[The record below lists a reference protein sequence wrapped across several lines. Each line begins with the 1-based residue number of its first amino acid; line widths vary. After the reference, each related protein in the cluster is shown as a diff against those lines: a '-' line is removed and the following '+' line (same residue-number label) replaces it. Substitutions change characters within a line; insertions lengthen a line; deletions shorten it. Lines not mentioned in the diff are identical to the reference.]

1 MFLSQASVPIYHQG
15 EFSQLPRWRTLRAI
29 DTLLAIRGSFF
40 TLTWLTGESRRQFS
54 FQGWLPRPFLT
65 PTLLSQVSWKQN
77 AVEIRVQEVFWE
89 HMLGLSCKAVKEE
102 SRIEEGKKLN
112 CSSALVLQLIPRG
125 ALAVVWPFRVIPT

>member
-1 MFLSQASVPIYHQG
+1 MPH
-15 EFSQLPRWRTLRAI
+15 WRTLWAI

-40 TLTWLTGESRRQFS
+40 TITWLTGESRLQFS
-54 FQGWLPRPFLT
+54 FQGWLPRAFLT

-89 HMLGLSCKAVKEE
+89 HTLGLSCKAVKEE

-112 CSSALVLQLIPRG
+112 CSSTPVLQLIPQG
-125 ALAVVWPFRVIPT
+125 ALALVWPFRVIST